1 MSNFFTTGFDNFA
14 RWKHFSA
21 TLLPQR
27 CVLCDALSGM
37 QLLCDRCARTLPP
50 LPSHCPQCA
59 SPTAAGRHC
68 GRCLTHPPAFAAT
81 RCAFAY
87 AYPLDALVHALKYG
101 GRTAHA
107 AIFAEALAALP
118 APRPDCIVPLPLSVA
133 RQRER
138 GYNQAAEIA
147 RHLGRLLGVPVVEGL
162 RRTRDTAPQ
171 ATLPLRHRHANVR
184 AAFAVT
190 ALLAGARV
198 ALVDDVMTTGATLDA
213 AARAA
218 RAAGARTVEAWIG
231 ARTLPPGSPS

>member
-1 MSNFFTTGFDNFA
+1 MSNFFATGFDNFA
-14 RWKHFSA
+14 RWRRLPA

-27 CVLCDALSGM
+27 CVLCVAASGA
-37 QLLCDRCARTLPP
+37 QLLCDPCARTLPP
-50 LPSHCPQCA
+50 LPPHCPQCA
-59 SPTAAGRHC
+59 LPTAAGSHC
-68 GRCLTHPPAFAAT
+68 GRCLTHPPAFVAT

-87 AYPLDALVHALKYG
+87 AYPIVVLVHALKYG

-118 APRPDCIVPLPLSVA
+118 ALRPDCLVPLPLSTA

-147 RHLGRLLGVPVVEGL
+147 RHLGRLLGLPVVEAI

-171 ATLPLRHRHANVR
+171 ATLPLTQRQANVR

-190 ALLAGARV
+190 PVLSGARI
-198 ALVDDVMTTGATLDA
+198 AIVDDVMTTGATLDA

-231 ARTLPPGSPS
+231 ARTLPPGFPS